1 MDTARVN
8 GAQPSQPSEVVDGY
22 INKRAV
28 YYSIAT
34 CVASVVAVHLALM
47 VAALASG
54 GTTNTAI
61 PWQPLVGIALSIVSL
76 ISFGGFYLAARRF
89 RVAITASFLLTFL
102 VMMSFALTLPEFAKS
117 TQSEF
122 MTQIQHNFF
131 SVVVAVVGFYFGSE
145 AVVSI
150 AKAVSVTKAPE
161 SAAEITRS
169 DRDLAE
175 TSTAQSM
182 DTARM

>member
-34 CVASVVAVHLALM
+34 CVASVVVVHLVLM
-47 VAALASG
+47 VAALDSG
-54 GTTNTAI
+54 RTTNTAI
-61 PWQPLVGIALSIVSL
+61 PWQPLVGIALSMGSL
-76 ISFGGFYLAARRF
+76 ISFYLAARRF